1 MINPSNPKQSDTAA
15 LESDENTPNLG
26 ESAAGTRADVGLV
39 QNDVRLN
46 LYIGKLDEQKPQ
58 IERVSAESVVREQ
71 LIPSKRDILENI
83 VKYALRGKFDLDSM
97 KVHQIVFDRAG
108 NVVMLEVR
116 VANTDGGN
124 TEIGYVVA
132 GRKFGTTEAFSTSIE
147 WAWTSGEDFTMTE
160 SGGVVADYKDG
171 EWVEVL

>member
-1 MINPSNPKQSDTAA
+1 
-15 LESDENTPNLG
+15 
-26 ESAAGTRADVGLV
+26 
-39 QNDVRLN
+39 
-46 LYIGKLDEQKPQ
+46 
-58 IERVSAESVVREQ
+58 
-71 LIPSKRDILENI
+71 
-83 VKYALRGKFDLDSM
+83 M